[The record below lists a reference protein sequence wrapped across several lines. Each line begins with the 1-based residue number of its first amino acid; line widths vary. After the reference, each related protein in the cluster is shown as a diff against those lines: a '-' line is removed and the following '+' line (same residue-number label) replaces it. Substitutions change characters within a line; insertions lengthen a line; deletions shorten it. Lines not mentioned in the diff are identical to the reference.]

1 MIEEYKGHLP
11 DSMLEDCAK
20 KFEELKLTKKQQE
33 DVLNK
38 LKHDFNAAKITP
50 GEAIGII
57 TAESFGEP
65 GTQMTLSVF
74 HFAGVAEFAVTLGLP
89 RLIEILDARKEMA
102 TPLIE
107 VYVEKPD
114 NKEPD
119 KVKKIA
125 ASIKETKLSE
135 IASEFAIN
143 LAKLQIEVIP
153 NKQAMKD
160 FGISDQYMIDSLQ
173 KEIKTASIKEA
184 DGKLIIKT
192 KAKENELLETY
203 KLKEKLKDVYIKGVR
218 GITSVLPVK
227 QENEF
232 VIIAT
237 GTNLKDAL
245 QVKGVD
251 TTRTRANNPF
261 EAVKIL
267 GIEAARQVI
276 IDEIVK
282 AFEDQGLDINIRHAM
297 FVADLMTATG
307 EIKGITRSGIT
318 GEKESVLARAS
329 FETPIKHIINEVK
342 KTYIK
347 NESIKLNIALNY
359 GGKKELI
366 EALRDAVR
374 GGIDVSKIS
383 EQTLEKHLYTNGQPD
398 PELVIRTGGRVRLS
412 NFLLWQ
418 TAYSE
423 LYFTKTLWPD
433 FDGESLK
440 RAISWY
446 QKQKRNFG
454 G

>member
-38 LKHDFNAAKITP
+38 LKHDFNAAKINP

-89 RLIEILDARKEMA
+89 RLIEILDARKEVA

-125 ASIKETKLSE
+125 ALIKETKLSE

-143 LAKLQIEVIP
+143 LAKLQIEVAP

-227 QENEF
+227 KENEF

-251 TTRTRANNPF
+251 ATRTKANNPF

-282 AFEDQGLDINIRHAM
+282 AFEDQGLDIDIRHAM

-329 FETPIKHIINEVK
+329 FETPIKHIVNASLIGEKDELNSVIENVILNQEIPLGTGLPDLVARMKTEEEK
-342 KTYIK
+342 K
-347 NESIKLNIALNY
+347 
-359 GGKKELI
+359 
-366 EALRDAVR
+366 
-374 GGIDVSKIS
+374 
-383 EQTLEKHLYTNGQPD
+383 
-398 PELVIRTGGRVRLS
+398 
-412 NFLLWQ
+412 
-418 TAYSE
+418 
-423 LYFTKTLWPD
+423 
-433 FDGESLK
+433 
-440 RAISWY
+440 
-446 QKQKRNFG
+446 
-454 G
+454 